1 MESCNEQMDRRLF
14 NTSVKKCEQLAKS
27 FKRCVLGPS
36 MGRWRAGRPP
46 AEGLGSEE
54 EVRARGTSRLS
65 HLSNVPFIS
74 PKLVAPAPDAQQT
87 THAPEEASVWVFP

>member
-36 MGRWRAGRPP
+36 MGRWQAGRPP

-54 EVRARGTSRLS
+54 EVRARRHFT
-65 HLSNVPFIS
+65 
-74 PKLVAPAPDAQQT
+74 A
-87 THAPEEASVWVFP
+87 FPPLKRSFHFA